1 MLSYMWREALE
12 LQRDP
17 VRATLAL
24 AGSLLL
30 MFVIGFGISLD
41 VEDLRYA
48 VMDRDQ
54 TGLSQNYA
62 LNLSGSRYFIEHR
75 PVTDY
80 QDMDA
85 RMRSGLS
92 LAIEIPQGFARDAQR
107 GKPAQIG
114 VDRRR
119 HAAARRD
126 HPWLRAGHAPGLAGA
141 AGASAWA
148 SPRRPPPAWRRAFA
162 NPDVRSLP
170 AMVPGRDSAAAAH
183 DARHADR
190 AGGGA
195 GERAGLHHQPVRHAG
210 HAAGIPAGQTGAMWR
225 WPC

>member
-12 LQRDP
+12 LRRDP

-85 RMRSGLS
+85 RMRSGELS
-92 LAIEIPQGFARDAQR
+92 LAIEIPQGFARDAARQAGADR
-107 GKPAQIG
+107 R

-141 AGASAWA
+141 AGA
-148 SPRRPPPAWRRAFA
+148 RA
-162 NPDVRSLP
+162 
-170 AMVPGRDSAAAAH
+170 PGRLHGGHRQRGDALSPTPTCAAC
-183 DARHADR
+183 R
-190 AGGGA
+190 
-195 GERAGLHHQPVRHAG
+195 
-210 HAAGIPAGQTGAMWR
+210 R
-225 WPC
+225 WCRP